1 MTPCGT
7 SYPAKSASQPDP
19 HPCLSV
25 FLLLA
30 LLLLASGC
38 SDRNEPAADR
48 DSYRATA
55 WQEARCLNFHKSGRM
70 FERVRSEAQPHSPA
84 WIEATLGLAVSLNHA
99 QPDVRGNK
107 ERAGEL
113 YDEVIATCTDRS
125 VLPQALLLR
134 ARLADQV
141 DYSGDTPDPAAA
153 RILYERIRRDFPDSR
168 QAGEATLY
176 LGHAAAMSG
185 DAGVATSAIGDL
197 EQWIAAHPDG
207 PLVSLQWELVGRLN
221 MYPLDDPA
229 AAVEAF
235 GKAEAA
241 GLPPMTQ
248 MDAFFWRVANLAAK
262 ADDRKTA
269 ARYFRRIILEEPR
282 SGYGY
287 EAQLRLRELGETP
300 PALTDPFEFMVAAP
314 KGGGE

>member
-1 MTPCGT
+1 MLTRRHSC
-7 SYPAKSASQPDP
+7 
-19 HPCLSV
+19 
-25 FLLLA
+25 LLLT
-30 LLLLASGC
+30 LLLCASGC
-38 SDRNEPAADR
+38 EKQNGSATDR
-48 DSYRATA
+48 DRLRTMA
-55 WQEARCLNFHKSGRM
+55 WQEARYLNFHKSRRM
-70 FERVRSEAQPHSPA
+70 FEQLRSEAQPHSQA
-84 WIEATLGLAVSLNHA
+84 WIEATLGLAVSLHHA
-99 QPDVRGNK
+99 QPDVRGDK

-113 YDEVIATCTDRS
+113 YDQVIATCTDRS

-141 DYSGDTPDPAAA
+141 DYSGDTPDPEAAGA
-153 RILYERIRRDFPDSR
+153 LYERIRRDFAESR

-185 DAGVATSAIGDL
+185 DAEVATSAIRDL

-221 MYPLDDPA
+221 MYPLDNPA

-235 GKAEAA
+235 LKAEAA

-248 MDAFFWRVANLAAK
+248 MDAFFWRVANLAAR
-262 ADDRKTA
+262 AGDPKTA
-269 ARYFRRIILEEPR
+269 ATYFRRIILEQPR

-300 PALTDPFEFMVAAP
+300 PPLTDPFEFILAAP
-314 KGGGE
+314 KGARS

>member
-1 MTPCGT
+1 
-7 SYPAKSASQPDP
+7 
-19 HPCLSV
+19 
-25 FLLLA
+25 
-30 LLLLASGC
+30 
-38 SDRNEPAADR
+38 
-48 DSYRATA
+48 
-55 WQEARCLNFHKSGRM
+55 M
-70 FERVRSEAQPHSPA
+70 FERLRSEAPADSPA
-84 WIEATLGLAVSLNHA
+84 WLEATLGLAVSLHHA
-99 QPDVRGNK
+99 QPDVRSDK

-113 YDEVIATCTDRS
+113 YDQVIAVCTDRS

-134 ARLADQV
+134 ARLADQI
-141 DYSGDTPDPAAA
+141 DYSGDTPDPETA
-153 RILYERIRRDFPDSR
+153 RALYERIRRDFPESR

-185 DAGVATSAIGDL
+185 EAEAATSAIGDL

-207 PLVSLQWELVGRLN
+207 PLVSLQWEFIGCLN

-235 GKAEAA
+235 LKAEAA

-248 MDAFFWRVANLAAK
+248 MDAFFWRVANLAAR
-262 ADDRKTA
+262 AGDSKTA
-269 ARYFRRIILEEPR
+269 ARYFRRIILEQPR

-300 PALTDPFEFMVAAP
+300 PPLTDPFDFIVAAP
-314 KGGGE
+314 EEGQP

>member
-1 MTPCGT
+1 MLTRPSFC
-7 SYPAKSASQPDP
+7 
-19 HPCLSV
+19 
-25 FLLLA
+25 LLLT
-30 LLLLASGC
+30 LLLFASGC
-38 SDRNEPAADR
+38 AKQSESAADR
-48 DSYRATA
+48 DHLAASA
-55 WQEARCLNFHKSGRM
+55 WQEARCLNFHKSRRM
-70 FERVRSEAQPHSPA
+70 FEQFRSQAQPHSQE
-84 WIEATLGLAVSLNHA
+84 WTEATLGLAVSLHHA
-99 QPDVRGNK
+99 QPDVRGDK

-113 YDEVIATCTDRS
+113 YDQVIATCTNPS

-141 DYSGDTPDPAAA
+141 DYAGDTPDATAA
-153 RILYERIRRDFPDSR
+153 RALYERIRRDFPDSR

-185 DAGVATSAIGDL
+185 DTDAATAAIRDL
-197 EQWIAAHPDG
+197 EQWIAAHPNG

-221 MYPLDDPA
+221 MYPLDNPA
-229 AAVEAF
+229 TAVEAF

-262 ADDRKTA
+262 ADDPKTA

>member
-1 MTPCGT
+1 MLTRRNSC
-7 SYPAKSASQPDP
+7 
-19 HPCLSV
+19 
-25 FLLLA
+25 LLLS
-30 LLLLASGC
+30 LLLFASGC
-38 SDRNEPAADR
+38 AEQNESATDR
-48 DSYRATA
+48 DRFRTRA
-55 WQEARCLNFHKSGRM
+55 WQEARYLNFHESRRM
-70 FERVRSEAQPHSPA
+70 FERLRSEAQPHSPA
-84 WIEATLGLAVSLNHA
+84 WIEATLGLAVSLHHA
-99 QPDVRGNK
+99 QPDVRADK
-107 ERAGEL
+107 ERAGDL
-113 YDEVIATCTDRS
+113 YDQVIATCTDRT

-141 DYSGDTPDPAAA
+141 DYSGDTPDLGAAGA
-153 RILYERIRRDFPDSR
+153 LYERIRRDFPESR

-176 LGHAAAMSG
+176 LGHAAAMRG
-185 DAGVATSAIGDL
+185 DADAATSAIGDL

-221 MYPLDDPA
+221 MYPLDNPA

-235 GKAEAA
+235 LKAEAA

-248 MDAFFWRVANLAAK
+248 MDAFFWRIANLAAR
-262 ADDRKTA
+262 AGDPKTA

-287 EAQLRLRELGETP
+287 EAQLRLRELGEIP

-314 KGGGE
+314 KGGGS

>member
-1 MTPCGT
+1 MLTRRY
-7 SYPAKSASQPDP
+7 S
-19 HPCLSV
+19 
-25 FLLLA
+25 FLLLS

-38 SDRNEPAADR
+38 AERDEATTDR
-48 DSYRATA
+48 DDLRARA
-55 WQEARCLNFHKSGRM
+55 WQEARCLNFGKSARM
-70 FERVRSEAQPHSPA
+70 FGRLRSQAQPRSQE
-84 WIEATLGLAVSLNHA
+84 WIEATLGLAVSLHHA
-99 QPDVRGNK
+99 QPDVRGDK

-113 YDEVIATCTDRS
+113 YDEVIATCADSS

-141 DYSGDTPDPAAA
+141 DYSGDTPNPGAA
-153 RILYERIRRDFPDSR
+153 RALYQRIRRDFPDSR

-185 DAGVATSAIGDL
+185 NAAAAVAAIDDL
-197 EQWIAAHPDG
+197 KQWIAAHPDG

-229 AAVEAF
+229 AAVAAF
-235 GKAEAA
+235 LKAEAA

-248 MDAFFWRVANLAAK
+248 MDAFFWRVANLAARAGD
-262 ADDRKTA
+262 ADTA
-269 ARYFRRIILEEPR
+269 ATYFRRIILEQPR

-287 EAQLRLRELGETP
+287 EAQVRLRELGRTP
-300 PALTDPFEFMVAAP
+300 PELTDPFEFIVATPA
-314 KGGGE
+314 GGES

>member
-1 MTPCGT
+1 MSTRPTFC
-7 SYPAKSASQPDP
+7 
-19 HPCLSV
+19 
-25 FLLLA
+25 LLLT
-30 LLLLASGC
+30 LLLFASGC
-38 SDRNEPAADR
+38 SEQSEPGADR

-55 WQEARCLNFHKSGRM
+55 WQEAQCLNFHKSRRM
-70 FERVRSEAQPHSPA
+70 FEQLRSEAEPNSQA
-84 WIEATLGLAVSLNHA
+84 WVDATLGLAVSLHHA
-99 QPDVRGNK
+99 QPDSRGDK

-113 YDEVIATCTDRS
+113 YDQLIATCADRA

-141 DYSGDTPDPAAA
+141 DYVDDTPDAAAA
-153 RILYERIRRDFPDSR
+153 RAIYQRIRRDFPESR

-185 DAGVATSAIGDL
+185 DANAATAAIDDL

-221 MYPLDDPA
+221 MYPLDNPA

-235 GKAEAA
+235 LNAEAA
-241 GLPPMTQ
+241 GLPPMTE
-248 MDAFFWRVANLAAK
+248 MDAFFWRIANLAAR
-262 ADDRKTA
+262 AGDTQTA
-269 ARYFRRIILEEPR
+269 VTYFRRIILEESR

-287 EAQLRLRELGETP
+287 EAQLRLRELGQTP
-300 PALTDPFEFMVAAP
+300 PPLTDPFEFIVAAP
-314 KGGGE
+314 KGGGS